1 MYIIYIVNI
10 HDKVYL
16 QMQSWM
22 VTRFL
27 RKPPGR
33 LLRFILRLPILQYR
47 LGLQKPFENRI
58 LILTTRGR
66 KTGKL
71 RRTAVGYAFE
81 PATNGYLVMTGWG
94 GKSDWFRNASADPG
108 VELWVGTR
116 RMKATASELSMEENI
131 AEIKRM
137 FKMDPFAIN
146 MLSELEN
153 LPFDGSEGWYRTV
166 SAHNPSLRIIPR
178 G

>member
-1 MYIIYIVNI
+1 MNI

-27 RKPPGR
+27 RKPPGT

-47 LGLQKPFENRI
+47 LGLQKPIENRI

-66 KTGKL
+66 KTGKP
-71 RRTAVGYAFE
+71 RRTALGYAFE

-94 GKSDWFRNASADPG
+94 GKSDWYRNAFRRSQG
-108 VELWVGTR
+108 GFVGRVT
-116 RMKATASELSMEENI
+116 RMKAVCSELTMEENI

-137 FKMDPFAIN
+137 INLDPFAIN

-153 LPFDGSEGWYRTV
+153 LPFDGSEDWYRVV
-166 SAHNPSLRIIPR
+166 SAHNPSLRIIPADEQ
-178 G
+178 GG